1 MREKDDTR
9 FFNPANIISIIR
21 IILLPVY
28 LIFLLYGSI
37 PLKKTAII
45 LCIIIFLMDY
55 IDGWIAEK
63 CNSKTKIGSHLD
75 VIADRIAEIFFWL
88 AFLSLGLVPLWAPLI
103 VFSRCMITDLIRAQA
118 LLKNKGTYD
127 TIQSGTGQFIV
138 KSRLMRGLYGGMKM
152 TLFALLTA
160 SLTMQ
165 TDNILSITPVL
176 TAIVVI
182 LCIIRGIPVISEGI
196 KYLK

>member
-1 MREKDDTR
+1 MKEKDDTI
-9 FFNPANIISIIR
+9 FFNPANITSIIR

-28 LIFLLYGSI
+28 LAFVLYGSI
-37 PLKKTAII
+37 TMKKIAII
-45 LCIIIFLMDY
+45 ICIIIFLMDY

-63 CNSKTKIGSHLD
+63 CNTKTKIGSHLD

-103 VFSRCMITDLIRAQA
+103 VFSRSMITDLIRAQA

-127 TIQSGTGQFIV
+127 MIQSATGQFIV

-165 TDNILSITPVL
+165 ADKILSITPAL
-176 TAIVVI
+176 TIIVVI
-182 LCIIRGIPVISEGI
+182 LCTLRGIPVISEGI

>member
-1 MREKDDTR
+1 MREKESPR
-9 FFNPANIISIIR
+9 FLNPPNIISIVR

-28 LIFLLYGSI
+28 LIFILYGSI
-37 PLKKTAII
+37 TLKKIAII
-45 LCIIIFLMDY
+45 LCVIIFFMDY
-55 IDGWIAEK
+55 IDGLIAEK
-63 CNSKTKIGSHLD
+63 YNLKTKIGSHLD

-103 VFSRCMITDLIRAQA
+103 VFTRCMITDLIRAQA
-118 LLKNKGTYD
+118 LMVNKGTYD
-127 TIQSGTGQFIV
+127 TIQSGAGQFIV

-165 TDNILSITPVL
+165 ADKILSITPIL
-176 TAIVVI
+176 TIIVVI
-182 LCIIRGIPVISEGI
+182 LCILRGIPVIFEGV